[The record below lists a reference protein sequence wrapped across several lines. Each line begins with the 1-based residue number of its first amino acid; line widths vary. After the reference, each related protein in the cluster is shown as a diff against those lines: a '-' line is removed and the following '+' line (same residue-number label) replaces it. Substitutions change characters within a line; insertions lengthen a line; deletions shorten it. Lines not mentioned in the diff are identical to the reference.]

1 MFKLSSAPLEQTNL
15 REGFSASSAGAFAS
29 FEGWVR
35 NHQDGKSIVALEYE
49 AHPPLCE
56 LEAKRI
62 FDEARSQFPV
72 IDVRCFHR
80 VGKLQIGEMAVWV
93 GVLAEHRDAAF
104 KACRYIID
112 ELKTRLP
119 IWKKEYYLEGNS
131 EWIGIDSRQ
140 SPAASNWSPATGDPL
155 KSQNDSGD
163 LIPGRQ
169 SLPRDRRLLPLDESI
184 YYSRQINLPELGQD
198 GQQKLKEA
206 KVLVVGVG
214 GLGCAALTS
223 LAGAGVGTI
232 GICEFDLLE
241 ESNLHRQFLYAHQDI
256 GQPKASLAARRL
268 QELNPYIHIVIHPQK
283 LDAMNAAEIMKPY
296 TIVLDC
302 TDNFPA
308 KFLLNDACF
317 LFKKILVQ
325 ASIYQNEGQC
335 RIYRPGPA
343 GCLRCLWPSIPEEEC
358 IGNCAQAGVLGV
370 VPSVFGHLQAWEALK
385 MIIQMEGQLH
395 QETILGNLQAYRWE
409 TIEQIADPDCP
420 LCGPSPSIIVL
431 EKENYNPSSP
441 LTVSFADI
449 AKGRLKKY
457 VLIDVREASERK
469 NDPILGIETRS
480 LPVSRFSIDDIPY
493 FHNETYVLICAK
505 GIRSYALTQQL
516 YDEGLTNFR
525 SLKGGWEEIK
535 RTLNTKS
542 EIQNSK

>member
-1 MFKLSSAPLEQTNL
+1 MFKLSPTPLEQTNL
-15 REGFSASSAGAFAS
+15 REGFKASSAGAFAS

-35 NHQDGKSIVALEYE
+35 NHQDGKSVVTLEYE
-49 AHPPLCE
+49 THPPLCE
-56 LEAKRI
+56 SEAQKI
-62 FDEARSQFPV
+62 FDEARSKFSV

-93 GVLAEHRDAAF
+93 GVLAEHRNAAF

-119 IWKKEYYLEGNS
+119 IWKKEYYSEGSS
-131 EWIGIDSRQ
+131 EWIGAEAGAGGELLGPSARRGSSQDLT
-140 SPAASNWSPATGDPL
+140 PHASQFSEA
-155 KSQNDSGD
+155 S
-163 LIPGRQ
+163 
-169 SLPRDRRLLPLDESI
+169 
-184 YYSRQINLPELGQD
+184 YYSRQINLPELGQE
-198 GQQKLKEA
+198 GQQRLKNA
-206 KVLVVGVG
+206 KILVVGAG

-268 QELNPYIHIVIHPQK
+268 QELNPYIHIIIHPQK

-317 LFKKILVQ
+317 LLKKILVQ

-370 VPSVFGHLQAWEALK
+370 VPSVFGHLQAWEVLK
-385 MIIQMEGQLH
+385 IIVRMEGQLH
-395 QETILGNLQAYRWE
+395 QQTVLGNLQTHHWE
-409 TIEQIADPDCP
+409 TIEQVADPDCP
-420 LCGPSPSIIVL
+420 LCGSSPSIIVL

-457 VLIDVREASERK
+457 ILIDVREASERK

-493 FHNETYVLICAK
+493 SHNETYVLICAK